1 MTLTNIYDAIFNI
14 LNNDILIDHSGL
26 THIPFQLSYT
36 LTKTMTSVGQMG
48 FRDKVEMRGRS
59 KESVDQGIEE
69 EWRETQ
75 EDEKW
80 QAHDR
85 EWETLLKSERDNIP
99 KVEQPSLSQFLFL
112 KPWGSFPNHKTN

>member
-14 LNNDILIDHSGL
+14 LSNKILIGHSRL
-26 THIPFQLSYT
+26 RHIPFQLS
-36 LTKTMTSVGQMG
+36 LIHSQKQWLQLGQMA

-80 QAHDR
+80 QAQKQGMRDTPTKQER
-85 EWETLLKSERDNIP
+85 YTISLK
-99 KVEQPSLSQFLFL
+99 
-112 KPWGSFPNHKTN
+112 

>member
-85 EWETLLKSERDNIP
+85 EWETLLKS
-99 KVEQPSLSQFLFL
+99 
-112 KPWGSFPNHKTN
+112 